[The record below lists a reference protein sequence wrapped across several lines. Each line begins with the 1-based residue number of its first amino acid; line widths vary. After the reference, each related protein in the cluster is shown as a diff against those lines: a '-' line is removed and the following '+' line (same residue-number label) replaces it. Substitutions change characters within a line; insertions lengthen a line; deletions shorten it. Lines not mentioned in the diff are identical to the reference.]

1 MSLINGELL
10 LTKLFDYFDTNS
22 IYLLESERAGIE
34 KVIKDMIS
42 ESQQDTEDVPETS
55 KERNAFADRVLEIAQ
70 KAREKRQE
78 DSKDY
83 HDGFYESL
91 IENARKAGEARY
103 QVRRAFWKND
113 VRYKLGTDGYGR
125 FIQKPVMHYVCSN
138 CGMTTLDAPDICP
151 KCGCKMDM
159 KI

>member
-1 MSLINGELL
+1 MSLINGKLL
-10 LTKLFDYFDTNS
+10 IEKLFDYFDSNS
-22 IYLLESERAGIE
+22 IYLLDSERAGIKKLIE
-34 KVIKDMIS
+34 DMMA
-42 ESQQDTEDVPETS
+42 ESQDETQEVEEDATS
-55 KERNAFADRVLEIAQ
+55 QVDS
-70 KAREKRQE
+70 E
-78 DSKDY
+78 DF
-83 HDGFYESL
+83 HDEFYESL
-91 IENARKAGEARY
+91 MENARKAGEAKY

-151 KCGCKMDM
+151 KCECKMDM